1 MSPRIPSDQVS
12 PYPGGSGAPVDGRR
26 LDDRDLILKRRRSTR
41 YGDTPA
47 DDSGDYFLT
56 AVQVRQRYG
65 NASDMWL
72 WRRLR
77 DDSEF
82 PRPIEI
88 RKRRYW
94 KLSELIMWE
103 RACAKTARKVPPK
116 KEKPATAG
124 SEPASEF
131 RRLGGALKLQA
142 NPEPIEKLPAQAAGP
157 REPTS

>member
-12 PYPGGSGAPVDGRR
+12 PYPGGSGASSDGCA
-26 LDDRDLILKRRRSTR
+26 LDDRDLILKRRRGNR

-47 DDSGDYFLT
+47 DDSDDYFLS

-94 KLSELIMWE
+94 KLSELIAWE
-103 RACAKTARKVPPK
+103 RA
-116 KEKPATAG
+116 
-124 SEPASEF
+124 
-131 RRLGGALKLQA
+131 
-142 NPEPIEKLPAQAAGP
+142 
-157 REPTS
+157 

>member
-1 MSPRIPSDQVS
+1 MSPRIPPGQVS
-12 PYPGGSGAPVDGRR
+12 PRR
-26 LDDRDLILKRRRSTR
+26 GTR
-41 YGDTPA
+41 YGDAPV

-77 DDSEF
+77 DDSNF

-94 KLSELIMWE
+94 KLSELIAWE
-103 RACAKTARKVPPK
+103 RAQRRPFSMNPLAR
-116 KEKPATAG
+116 
-124 SEPASEF
+124 
-131 RRLGGALKLQA
+131 LKLQ
-142 NPEPIEKLPAQAAGP
+142 LP
-157 REPTS
+157 RS

>member
-1 MSPRIPSDQVS
+1 
-12 PYPGGSGAPVDGRR
+12 
-26 LDDRDLILKRRRSTR
+26 LRRRRGTK
-41 YGDTPA
+41 YGDPPA
-47 DDSGDYFLT
+47 DDSDDYFLT
-56 AVQVRQRYG
+56 AMQVRQRYG

-103 RACAKTARKVPPK
+103 RACAQTARKVPPK
-116 KEKPATAG
+116 SEISATAG
-124 SEPASEF
+124 DEPASKSK
-131 RRLGGALKLQA
+131 RLGGD
-142 NPEPIEKLPAQAAGP
+142 
-157 REPTS
+157 RR

>member
-1 MSPRIPSDQVS
+1 MSPRIPPDQVS
-12 PYPGGSGAPVDGRR
+12 PYPGRSSTSSDGRR
-26 LDDRDLILKRRRSTR
+26 LDDRDLILKRRRGTR

-47 DDSGDYFLT
+47 DDSEDCFLT

-82 PRPIEI
+82 PRPIQI

-94 KLSELIMWE
+94 KLSDLIMWE
-103 RACAKTARKVPPK
+103 RACA
-116 KEKPATAG
+116 ETAG
-124 SEPASEF
+124 KVRPKSEISAAASDELASKSK
-131 RRLGGALKLQA
+131 RLGGD
-142 NPEPIEKLPAQAAGP
+142 
-157 REPTS
+157 RR